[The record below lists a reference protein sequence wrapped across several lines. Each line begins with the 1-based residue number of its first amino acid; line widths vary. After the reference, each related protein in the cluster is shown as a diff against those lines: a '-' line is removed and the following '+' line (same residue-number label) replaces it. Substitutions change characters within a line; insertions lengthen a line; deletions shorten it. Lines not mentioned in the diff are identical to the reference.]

1 MIIIVPIVIIAGI
14 LVWTLRPKKE
24 TIRTRRVPILATAIP
39 SVILAIATLI
49 SQLLH
54 NSAGGDEVSNVSDI
68 LFIVSIGLIGLGILV
83 LLGFFAIRKMEIVKG
98 IGFGLSVVVIIA
110 IIELV
115 LLESFA
121 GV

>member
-1 MIIIVPIVIIAGI
+1 
-14 LVWTLRPKKE
+14 
-24 TIRTRRVPILATAIP
+24 LATAIP